1 MATSMNNASSQEV
14 SDAPAQG
21 LWNGKIFD
29 GQWRD
34 ASGGTQNVLEKATG
48 TTLAT
53 IGIAS
58 ADDVARAALTARKAQ
73 IAWAATPEPQRAQVL
88 RTFARLVEEHTSE
101 LAEWIVRETGSV
113 MGKAHFEIFL
123 TIGDTHEAAALATQP
138 KGHLLASTSGRQSIA
153 KRVPLG
159 VVGVITPWN
168 SPLILAIRAAAP
180 ALALGNAVLLKPD
193 VQTPVSGG
201 ALIAQLFEEAG
212 LPPGVLH
219 ILPGD
224 AETGEA
230 LVLDRNVNMISF
242 TGSTAV
248 GRRVGE
254 LAGRGLKRV
263 SLELGGNNA
272 YIVLDDADVEKAVA
286 AGAFGSYFFQGQ
298 ICFTAGRHLV
308 HERVADRYIELLKA
322 RTRDLR
328 VGDPFRDQV
337 DLGPMI
343 NERQAARVE
352 RIVQESVAAGAI
364 LAVGGRREGLFFE
377 PTVMTAVTPEMP
389 VFKEEIFGP
398 VAPVTVFHSDDE
410 AVELANMTEYG
421 LVASVQSASPTRAL
435 RIANQ
440 LHTAMVHINDQTI
453 NHEAYSPVGGM
464 GASGNGSRFGALSNG
479 DEFTQWQWVTI
490 NEEIPPYAFR

>member
-101 LAEWIVRETGSV
+101 LAEWIVRETGS
-113 MGKAHFEIFL
+113 
-123 TIGDTHEAAALATQP
+123 
-138 KGHLLASTSGRQSIA
+138 
-153 KRVPLG
+153 
-159 VVGVITPWN
+159 
-168 SPLILAIRAAAP
+168 
-180 ALALGNAVLLKPD
+180 ALGNAVLLKPD

-201 ALIAQLFEEAG
+201 ALIAQLFEVAG

-242 TGSTAV
+242 TGSTAA

-308 HERVADRYIELLKA
+308 HERAADRYIELLKA

-421 LVASVQSASPTRAL
+421 LVASVHSASPTRAL
-435 RIANQ
+435 RTANH
-440 LHTAMVHINDQTI
+440 LHTAMVH
-453 NHEAYSPVGGM
+453 
-464 GASGNGSRFGALSNG
+464 F
-479 DEFTQWQWVTI
+479 
-490 NEEIPPYAFR
+490 

>member
-14 SDAPAQG
+14 SDAPAQA

-286 AGAFGSYFFQGQ
+286 AGA
-298 ICFTAGRHLV
+298 
-308 HERVADRYIELLKA
+308 
-322 RTRDLR
+322 
-328 VGDPFRDQV
+328 
-337 DLGPMI
+337 
-343 NERQAARVE
+343 
-352 RIVQESVAAGAI
+352 I

-410 AVELANMTEYG
+410 AVELANMSEYG

-435 RIANQ
+435 RIVNQ

-453 NHEAYSPVGGM
+453 NHEAYSPIGGM